1 MDPVVG
7 PVDGDERLAEIAQG
21 GFARGS
27 DVLLGHHDPYRP
39 PIRVDHLA
47 VADLVLHP
55 AEGMDAEGVVADA
68 QFRLLGHLD
77 LGDQAA
83 RRRIPP
89 GELDAGCLADQA
101 ASSVAPDEILRPQR
115 LAVGQ
120 LDVDAGVVL
129 REARH
134 LTSAVDRHRQLADP
148 AGQDALDVVL
158 PQPEPVGVP
167 GGEVADVQRGPGE
180 LPRPEPPVPPR
191 GTDRRFHA
199 DRGPRWCVSADRRR
213 ASRRGPG
220 SARRSTIATSTPAN
234 ANSPASISPVG
245 PPPAITTACSVMATL
260 QSDTSTT
267 THAFRPPIERDGERR
282 TPAPLAT
289 PDSWSCRTAWVRLP
303 LCPSGSGQPTGPPS
317 LRRSASW

>member
-1 MDPVVG
+1 MSASLRSRRVGSLVG
-7 PVDGDERLAEIAQG
+7 PTLR
-21 GFARGS
+21 
-27 DVLLGHHDPYRP
+27 LGHHDPDRS
-39 PIRVDHLA
+39 PILVDHLA

-55 AEGMDAEGVVADA
+55 AEGMDAAGVAADA
-68 QFRLLGHLD
+68 PLRLLGHLD

-134 LTSAVDRHRQLADP
+134 LTSAIDRHRQLADP

-158 PQPEPVGVP
+158 PQPEPVVVP
-167 GGEVADVQRGPGE
+167 GGKVADVQPDPGE
-180 LPRPEPPVPPR
+180 ARDLRHLPLRR

-199 DRGPRWCVSADRRR
+199 DRGPRWCASADRLR

-220 SARRSTIATSTPAN
+220 WRAARRWQRRRPPTPTRP
-234 ANSPASISPVG
+234 PASAP
-245 PPPAITTACSVMATL
+245 
-260 QSDTSTT
+260 SD
-267 THAFRPPIERDGERR
+267 
-282 TPAPLAT
+282 L
-289 PDSWSCRTAWVRLP
+289 
-303 LCPSGSGQPTGPPS
+303 
-317 LRRSASW
+317 LRRSPPHARSSPPRHSISARFWLRPAILRHDPGLAASPPVRV